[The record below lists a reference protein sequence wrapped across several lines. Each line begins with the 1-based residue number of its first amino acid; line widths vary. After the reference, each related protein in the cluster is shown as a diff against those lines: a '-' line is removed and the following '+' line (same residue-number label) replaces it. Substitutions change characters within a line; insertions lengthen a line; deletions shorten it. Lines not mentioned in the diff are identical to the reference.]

1 MFIFVYFPFQSD
13 TEEPPTQSISGRP
26 IAYLMPSPIVPNIGF
41 TDRTPA
47 QAFAAMSRG
56 APAARKA
63 KTKTAAIR
71 KRKANVPA
79 ARPTQAPKRHRA
91 LLKQPAR
98 PSDPD
103 YFSEPSPPRQVIIA

>member
-1 MFIFVYFPFQSD
+1 
-13 TEEPPTQSISGRP
+13 
-26 IAYLMPSPIVPNIGF
+26 MPSPIVPNIGF

-63 KTKTAAIR
+63 KTKTAALK

-79 ARPTQAPKRHRA
+79 AGSTQAPKRYRA
-91 LLKQPAR
+91 LLKQPVR

-103 YFSEPSPPRQVIIA
+103 YYSEPSPLRQVVIA